1 MSYTPQNAWNQN
13 PQTGLTS
20 NPGPFLAEVMRND
33 DPLYSARL
41 LVYIP
46 DMGGDPTQES
56 SWHLVRY
63 MTPYY
68 GIQPLSNR
76 LAADPADPST
86 LQSYGMWM
94 TPPDVGIKVLVMFI
108 NGDRSRGVWIG
119 CLPEIG
125 SHAAMPG
132 QDAGDFDIY
141 ENYSAA
147 NSNIQGIARPPHSTA
162 ATFETQ
168 GLAGDNQRGPISS
181 SSLRESPSRV
191 FGFNTPG
198 SHSFVMDDGAE
209 DGTNKIVRIRTASGN
224 QIMMND
230 DSGFVYIINAAGTGW
245 VELSPSGHVDV
256 YGEAG
261 LNMATKGSI
270 NMHAD
275 ENINIHAGQH
285 IKIVAQVGAKIQ
297 GTEEMQIHGG
307 RLWLEGVDSIEQ
319 HSCGQIK
326 LTGFNGMFF
335 KSFDN
340 FVLQGKCFKWNSG
353 TALEAE
359 QVPPE
364 ETEQINGYT
373 TTVKRAPNA
382 EPWEGHEDSNSSP
395 SSVFDQTVGT
405 PLAIPPG
412 GTIADLLPDSVSRVP
427 GTSAGAT
434 TEDLALAQAVSLT
447 PEQIALRA
455 RVDRPGPTYQGPSGP
470 RNSIVDRAITL
481 TPEQIALRA
490 RVDRSGPV
498 YRGPGG
504 TRNSIVDRA
513 VPLTLDDIVS
523 IDPRLLRTGVTTPG
537 TSRTAVPIATNTGRL
552 DINSITD
559 SDATNISATVGILG
573 GTAESVAG
581 RLSETVRQ
589 ATTEIQLT
597 VSGGLAATLGG
608 VPAATE
614 NPALLASAAFDNIAG
629 QQAFSSIPALSG
641 GGNTGYFSTGDN
653 CARPVDG
660 GFGQSVGP
668 QGGGG
673 AFSGAPSNI
682 VPPAALANDP
692 EWQTQLAALKQEF
705 PQLDEQELYRTIQG
719 ESRFNST
726 VVNSDSGATGLFQF
740 IPSTAAGLGTSTGEI
755 QNMTPAQQLEVYGRY
770 LRQSDYR
777 GGPLGMIQAAP
788 GTYRN
793 LIRQFGNWP
802 AVPRNTEVYTPDTA
816 AWRQNPGWRGPDG
829 KITIGSIEAY
839 YAKQ

>member
-33 DPLYSARL
+33 DPLFSARL

-76 LAADPADPST
+76 LAADPAEPST

-125 SHAAMPG
+125 SHAAIPG

-147 NSNIQGIARPPHSTA
+147 NNNIQGIARPTHSTA
-162 ATFETQ
+162 ATFKTQ
-168 GLAGDNQRGPISS
+168 GLASDTQRGPISS

-245 VELSPSGHVDV
+245 VELSPTGHVDV

-270 NMHAD
+270 NMHAN
-275 ENINIHAGQH
+275 ENINIHAGKH
-285 IKIVAQVGAKIQ
+285 IKIVAKVGAKIQ

-326 LTGFNGMFF
+326 LTGYNGMFF

-340 FVLQGKCFKWNSG
+340 FILQGKCFRWNSG

-364 ETEQINGYT
+364 ETEQLNGYI
-373 TTVKRAPNA
+373 TTVKRAPNR
-382 EPWEGHEDSNSSP
+382 EPWEGHEISNSSP
-395 SSVFDQTVGT
+395 SSASETIQTNDDLSPIFLSGVPRTSTGINTKDFLSEQTPIGT
-405 PLAIPPG
+405 TSTANLQTANHRAL
-412 GTIADLLPDSVSRVP
+412 GT
-427 GTSAGAT
+427 
-434 TEDLALAQAVSLT
+434 
-447 PEQIALRA
+447 A
-455 RVDRPGPTYQGPSGP
+455 R
-470 RNSIVDRAITL
+470 NL
-481 TPEQIALRA
+481 
-490 RVDRSGPV
+490 
-498 YRGPGG
+498 
-504 TRNSIVDRA
+504 IVDRA
-513 VPLTLDDIVS
+513 VPITIDRTFGSTVDEIENYLSSTL
-523 IDPRLLRTGVTTPG
+523 GVTYPG
-537 TSRTAVPIATNTGRL
+537 TSRSVITENTENNFFTTNL
-552 DINSITD
+552 NQSSINSIAE
-559 SDATNISATVGILG
+559 SRSTNISTVNGILSG
-573 GTAESVAG
+573 PAESVAS
-581 RLSETVRQ
+581 RLSELSNQSIIDIQSTADVL
-589 ATTEIQLT
+589 TTSGLT
-597 VSGGLAATLGG
+597 TSGLTTSDLTTSDLTTSDLTAE
-608 VPAATE
+608 E
-614 NPALLASAAFDNIAG
+614 NPALLASAAYDSIAG

-641 GGNTGYFSTGDN
+641 GGNTGYFATGDN

-660 GFGQSVGP
+660 GFGQSIGP

-673 AFSGAPSNI
+673 AFHGAPSNI
-682 VPPAALANDP
+682 VPLSALVNDP
-692 EWQTQLAALKQEF
+692 SWQAQLAELKLEF
-705 PQLDEQELYRTIQG
+705 PQLDEQELYRIIQG
-719 ESRFNST
+719 ESGFDTRK
-726 VVNSDSGATGLFQF
+726 VNSVSSATGLFQF
-740 IPSTAAGLGTSTGEI
+740 IPRTAAGLGTSTGEI
-755 QNMTPAQQLEVYGRY
+755 QNMTAAQQLEVYGRY

-788 GTYRN
+788 GSYRN
-793 LIRQFGNWP
+793 LIRKFGSWES
-802 AVPRNTEVYTPDTA
+802 VPRNIEVYTPDTA
-816 AWRQNPGWRGPDG
+816 AWQQNPVWRGPDG

-839 YAKQ
+839 YEKQ